1 MDDLLVITVDGDRL
15 EPARDRVAQEA
26 LLEHFERAG
35 LEPHDAADSQFAQQ
49 CLDMRAGMAVPPADG
64 KGDATLTAN
73 ATVWRDARA
82 VVALALG
89 VDAHRVWITLAP
101 EVQ

>member
-49 CLDMRAGMAVPPADG
+49 CLDMRSGMDAPPEG
-64 KGDATLTAN
+64 GSGDSTLTAN

-82 VVALALG
+82 VVAFALG
-89 VDAHRVWITLAP
+89 VDAHRVWITLAL
-101 EVQ
+101 EE